1 MGFFQGICNQTV
13 LMVILITSF
22 FSTLF
27 FFILYMMSKE
37 RGILMLF
44 FANLSQ
50 IALTVTLIV
59 LARSNNEWALVAA
72 NTISVVVTVFWINAF
87 FVIFNVKCSYLT
99 LVAINSFAIFIGF
112 VLYWLFRDSHIVVIL
127 TTMLITVVAFF
138 GAVKC
143 ALKIGSTKKT
153 QEKYSVIF
161 LAVFGALNL
170 VRATYR
176 AFNKLDF
183 SDFAKVDDSATM
195 FLLFC
200 YGLSLVI
207 NYSIL
212 YINYEGLVNR
222 AEALSCV
229 DKLTGTLS
237 RGAFFEVLS
246 KKLAEVRRGVSNICL
261 ALLDIDNFKQIND
274 TYGHL
279 AGDQV
284 LRCFTDTI
292 KKNIRKYDVIG
303 RYGGEEFILILQ
315 SRNCNEAKY
324 ALERIQKNL
333 GLQPLIHDEHVT
345 FSCGHMFLDK
355 DNCDM
360 PMDDMIQAID
370 AKMYEAKA
378 LGKDMIV

>member
-13 LMVILITSF
+13 LTVILITSF

-50 IALTVTLIV
+50 IALTVTLLV

-99 LVAINSFAIFIGF
+99 LAAINSFGIIMGF
-112 VLYWLFRDSHIVVIL
+112 GLYWLFRDSHIVVVS
-127 TTMLITVVAFF
+127 TTMLITVVAFW

-143 ALKIGSTKKT
+143 ALKMGSTKKV

-170 VRATYR
+170 VRGTYR
-176 AFNKLDF
+176 AFNPLDF
-183 SDFAKVDDSATM
+183 SDFAKVDDSASM
-195 FLLFC
+195 FVLIC
-200 YGLSLVI
+200 YGLSLVV

-212 YINYEGLVNR
+212 YINYEGLVNK
-222 AEALSCV
+222 AEALSYV

-237 RGAFFEVLS
+237 RGAFFATLS
-246 KKLAEVRRGVSNICL
+246 KKLAEVRRGMGNICL
-261 ALLDIDNFKQIND
+261 ALLDIDNFKQVND

-292 KKNIRKYDVIG
+292 KENIRENDIIG

-315 SRNCNEAKY
+315 SRNCDEAKY
-324 ALERIQKNL
+324 ALGRIRKKL
-333 GLQPLIHDEHVT
+333 GAQPLIHDEHVT

-355 DNCDM
+355 YNCDM
-360 PMDDMIQAID
+360 PIDDMVRAID

-378 LGKDMIV
+378 LGKDRIV